1 MSRTM
6 NRPVSRALALVL
18 ASGALLLG
26 GCEQSSDARR
36 YHLRIVGDAAVL
48 PIAEAMGRKM
58 QAELAEQGQ
67 EIEAPILVD
76 TGNDEG
82 FARLCTGIGPK
93 HDDMMIATRRM
104 TAAEY
109 ARCAKNNARDVVEVP
124 VGYDDASGQPVFLY
138 VKALHAYGVPW
149 LHAYL
154 MGWRENWGPGQV
166 LDSHGLRPLDAGG
179 RAVAHRIVEDLEPL
193 DRHKLG

>member
-1 MSRTM
+1 MTM
-6 NRPVSRALALVL
+6 KPLSLALALVV
-18 ASGALLLG
+18 AGSALLLG

-36 YHLRIVGDAAVL
+36 YHLRVVGDGAVL
-48 PIAEAMGRKM
+48 PIAEAMGQQM
-58 QAELAEQGQ
+58 IAELAEQGR
-67 EIEAPILVD
+67 EIETPVLVA
-76 TGNDEG
+76 TGNDAG

-109 ARCAKNNARDVVEVP
+109 ARCAANNARDVVEVP
-124 VGYDDASGQPVFLY
+124 VGTADATSQPVYLY

-154 MGWRENWGPGQV
+154 LGWQENWGPGQV
-166 LDSHGLRPLDAGG
+166 LDEAGLKPLDPTG
-179 RAVAHRIVEDLEPL
+179 RARSRRIIEDLEPL
-193 DRHKLG
+193 DRHGLS

>member
-1 MSRTM
+1 MIRK
-6 NRPVSRALALVL
+6 PVSRVLALVL
-18 ASGALLLG
+18 AGSALLLG

-36 YHLRIVGDAAVL
+36 YHLRIVGDPAVL
-48 PIAEAMGRKM
+48 PIAEAMGQRM
-58 QAELAEQGQ
+58 QAELADAGR
-67 EIEAPILVD
+67 EIEAPLIVA
-76 TGNDEG
+76 TGNDAG

-109 ARCAKNNARDVVEVP
+109 ARCAANNVRDLVEVP
-124 VGYDDASGQPVFLY
+124 VGRVDATGQPVIAY

-154 MGWRENWGPGQV
+154 LGWQENWGPGQV
-166 LDSHGLRPLDAGG
+166 LDGAGLAPLDPAG
-179 RAVAHRIVEDLEPL
+179 RARSARIVEELEPL
-193 DRHKLG
+193 DRHGLS